1 MRRFSEVRAGLFR
14 CQESSSKNTFDHC
27 GGPVKLVKGCLSARK
42 DRESRF
48 HFFRGL
54 VKFVKACLSA
64 SNDRESRFQH
74 SEGLVKLV

>member
-14 CQESSSKNTFDHC
+14 CQESSSNNTFNHC

-54 VKFVKACLSA
+54 VKFVKDCLSP
-64 SNDRESRFQH
+64 SNDRESRFHH
-74 SEGLVKLV
+74 SGGLVKLV